1 MRKWVFIGVAA
12 VLVALAAVVL
22 GPRWGAP
29 AVRPASPVSA
39 SSMRQGLPAFK
50 AVAVSSGAQEGLT
63 LTGRVLDG
71 GGRPVADAE
80 VSLAASAERTVA
92 DVRCDECG
100 LALLACTAH
109 ETALHTRA
117 FFEQQ
122 QGFLTPRATVRT
134 DAQGKFRF
142 EHLVGVS
149 FSVWARAEGLGVAL
163 RNRAAPGEPVDLYLP
178 ALRSISGTVVDDS
191 GQPRPGARVRA
202 VSRKVPLP
210 FEVVAGAG
218 GAFLLTGLGEGPFYV
233 LADAEGF
240 QPAVAQQVEADSQPL
255 RLKLT
260 PSRTL
265 EVRVTRDGAPAV
277 ATVRLRGDHLTREAH
292 TEAQGAPVRFNGLYP
307 DEVVVTAEAPGF
319 GSAPQTLTLSKRV
332 TQVTLELEA
341 AGRLLVTV
349 VDEEGQPVPN
359 PQLLLRTVAGD
370 LIRRDAVPTGALAEL
385 GPLAPG
391 EYVLEG
397 QAEGFKTAQL
407 PARVAQGETA
417 LELELAKATLIT
429 GQVID
434 EYGRPASNVSILVQ
448 PTGETTNAD
457 NDGRFSAQVPMPGL
471 YTLHAH
477 HSEWGGG
484 SVQATA
490 PATDVTLSLEAKA
503 GVDVT
508 VSSGGRRVEGADVV
522 MWADP
527 ENIFRSDRPSGPD
540 GVVPMRGLPPGTYTL
555 MASHPE
561 YVASGPTAVTVQDG
575 ATQQVAV
582 TLEPGASLAGDVV
595 DEDGQPVVGANLNV
609 MPRMAEPT
617 QTDSS
622 GRFEFRALRPDRTYL
637 LDAHHAGYEPLE
649 RTQGKPGGPPVQVK
663 MRKRTTFRGRVMD
676 DAGQPVRRF
685 RVDDHDVNSPDGRF
699 ELPLSTAGDRLIVA
713 VDAAGYEPQ
722 VVDRPSKTTDMGDV
736 VLTKAPAVS
745 GMVRDASGGAVPD
758 AVVTCDVCDGS
769 VLSGPD
775 GAFTLSSPPFVP
787 RFTVSARK
795 GKLSGT
801 QEVPRGSTTPVQLT
815 LKTAT
820 RLTGRVYLAD
830 GRPAAGSQVEGLNA
844 DRSETVSLI
853 TGADGR
859 YSTDLSPGSY
869 RFVVGGGRGGTG
881 EPAVVVQVA
890 GTEMT
895 LDLGP
900 VPGTAS
906 LTVLLQPE
914 RGKALWV
921 VPGEVGQV
929 GNPPAELLRSRFA
942 QLVYQPMSE
951 RVVVQGLTPG
961 RYTLVWGFFHAEMP
975 GAGPLVRTVDVPSQG
990 DVSLR

>member
-12 VLVALAAVVL
+12 ALAIIAAMLL
-22 GPRWGAP
+22 GPRWGTPEA
-29 AVRPASPVSA
+29 RPVSPVSA
-39 SSMRQGLPAFK
+39 SSMRQGLPAFN
-50 AVAVSSGAQEGLT
+50 AVTVSSGAQEGLT

-71 GGRPVADAE
+71 GGKPVADAE
-80 VSLAASAERTVA
+80 VSLAATAERTLA

-109 ETALHTRA
+109 ETALHTRS

-142 EHLVGVS
+142 EHLAGVS
-149 FSVWARAEGLGVAL
+149 FSVWARAAGLGVAL
-163 RNRAAPGEPVDLYLP
+163 KERAAPGEAVELYLP
-178 ALRSISGTVVDDS
+178 PLRSILGTVVDDS

-218 GAFLLTGLGEGPFYV
+218 GAFSLTGLGEGPFYV

-240 QPAVAQQVEADSQPL
+240 QPAVAQQVEANSQPL

-265 EVRVTRDGAPAV
+265 EVRVTRGGAPAV
-277 ATVRLRGDHLTREAH
+277 ATVRLRGDHLTREEQ
-292 TEAQGAPVRFNGLYP
+292 TDGQGGPVRFNGLYP

-319 GSAPQTLTLSKRV
+319 GSAPQTLTLSQRV

-349 VDEEGQPVPN
+349 VDEDGQPVPN

-397 QAEGFKTAQL
+397 QAEGFTAAQL

-417 LELELAKATLIT
+417 LELELSRATLIT

-448 PTGETTNAD
+448 PTGEVTNAGE
-457 NDGRFSAQVPMPGL
+457 DGRFVAQVPMPGL

-503 GVDVT
+503 GADVT
-508 VSSGGRRVEGADVV
+508 VSSGGRRVEGADV
-522 MWADP
+522 MLWADP

-555 MASHPE
+555 VASHPE
-561 YVASGPTAVTVQDG
+561 YLQSGPKAVTVQDG
-575 ATQQVAV
+575 ATQQVTV
-582 TLEPGASLAGDVV
+582 ELEPGAQLTGDVV

-609 MPRMAEPT
+609 LPRMAEPA

-622 GRFEFRALRPDRTYL
+622 GHFEFRALRPDRTYTL
-637 LDAHHAGYEPLE
+637 EAHHVGYEPLE
-649 RTQGKPGGPPVQVK
+649 RVQGKPGGPPVQVK
-663 MRKRTTFRGRVMD
+663 MRRRSTFRGRVVD
-676 DAGQPVRRF
+676 DSGQPVRRF
-685 RVDDHDVNSPDGRF
+685 RVDEHDVNSPDGRF
-699 ELPLSTAGDRLIVA
+699 ELPLSSAGGRLMVA
-713 VDAAGYEPQ
+713 VEAPGYEPQ
-722 VVDRPSKTTDMGDV
+722 VVDRPSKTPDMGDV
-736 VLTKAPAVS
+736 VLAKAPSVS
-745 GMVRDASGGAVPD
+745 GQVRDASGGAVAD

-775 GAFTLSSPPFVP
+775 GNFTLVSPPFVP

-795 GKLSGT
+795 GKVSGT
-801 QEVPRGSTTPVQLT
+801 QEVPRGSTAPVQLT
-815 LKTAT
+815 LKPAT
-820 RLTGRVYLAD
+820 HLTGRVYLAD
-830 GRPAAGSQVEGLNA
+830 GRPAAGTQVEGLNA
-844 DRSETVSLI
+844 DRSESVSLI

-859 YSTDLSPGSY
+859 YSADLSPGSY
-869 RFVVGGGRGGTG
+869 RFMVAGGRGGSG

-890 GTEMT
+890 GADMT

-900 VPGTAS
+900 VPGTGS

-914 RGKALWV
+914 RGKALWI

-929 GNPPAELLRSRFA
+929 GNPPVELLRSRYA

-961 RYTLVWGFFHAEMP
+961 RYTLVWGFFHMEMP
-975 GAGPLVRTVDVPSQG
+975 GAGPVVRTVDVPSQG
-990 DVSLR
+990 EVSLK

>member
-1 MRKWVFIGVAA
+1 MRKWVFIAVAA
-12 VLVALAAVVL
+12 VLALAAVVL
-22 GPRWGAP
+22 VPRWGAP
-29 AVRPASPVSA
+29 AARPVSPVSA
-39 SSMRQGLPAFK
+39 SSIRQGMPAFN

-80 VSLAASAERTVA
+80 VSLAASAERTLA

-122 QGFLTPRATVRT
+122 QGFLTARATVRT
-134 DAQGKFRF
+134 DAAGRFRF
-142 EHLVGVS
+142 EHLAGVS
-149 FSVWARAEGLGVAL
+149 FTVWARSAGLGVAL
-163 RNRAAPGEPVDLYLP
+163 RDRAAPGEPVDLYLP
-178 ALRSISGTVVDDS
+178 PLRSITGTVVDDS
-191 GQPRPGARVRA
+191 GQARPGARVRA

-210 FEVVAGAG
+210 FEAVAGPG
-218 GAFLLTGLGEGPFYV
+218 GAFTLSGLGEGPFYV

-265 EVRVTRDGAPAV
+265 EVRVTRDGAPAA
-277 ATVRLRGDHLTREAH
+277 ATVRLRGDHLTREEH
-292 TEAQGAPVRFNGLYP
+292 TEAQGGPVRFNGLYP

-319 GSAPQTLTLSKRV
+319 GSAPQTLTLSQRV
-332 TQVTLELEA
+332 TQVTLVLEA

-349 VDEEGQPVPN
+349 VDEDGQPVPN

-397 QAEGFKTAQL
+397 QAEGFTAAQL
-407 PARVAQGETA
+407 PARVAPGETP
-417 LELELAKATLIT
+417 LELELAKATVIS

-434 EYGRPASNVSILVQ
+434 EYGRPASGVSVLVQ
-448 PTGETTNAD
+448 PTGEVVNAGE
-457 NDGRFSAQVPMPGL
+457 DGRFTAQVPMPGL

-503 GVDVT
+503 GADVT

-540 GVVPMRGLPPGTYTL
+540 GVVPMRGLPPGTYQL

-561 YVASGPTAVTVQDG
+561 YLQSGPKSVTVQDG
-575 ATQQVAV
+575 TKQQVAV
-582 TLEPGASLAGDVV
+582 DLEPGAQLTGDVV
-595 DEDGQPVVGANLNV
+595 DEDGQPVVGAAMSV
-609 MPRMAEPT
+609 APRVAEPT
-617 QTDSS
+617 QSDSS
-622 GRFEFRALRPDRTYL
+622 GHFEFRALRPDRTYMVE
-637 LDAHHAGYEPLE
+637 ARHSGYEAME
-649 RTQGKPGGPPVQVK
+649 RPQARPGGPPVQVK
-663 MRKRTTFRGRVMD
+663 MRKRSTFRGRVVD
-676 DAGQPVRRF
+676 DSGQPVRRF
-685 RVDDHDVNSPDGRF
+685 RVDEHDVNSPDGRF

-713 VDAAGYEPQ
+713 VDATGYEPQ
-722 VVDRPSKTTDMGDV
+722 VVDRPSSPPDMGNI
-736 VLTKAPAVS
+736 VLVKAPSVS
-745 GMVRDASGGAVPD
+745 GRVRDASGGPVPD

-775 GAFTLSSPPFVP
+775 GTFTLASPPFVP

-795 GKLSGT
+795 GKVSGT
-801 QEVPRGSTTPVQLT
+801 QEVPRGSTAPVELT
-815 LKTAT
+815 LKPAT
-820 RLTGRVYLAD
+820 HLTGRVYLAN
-830 GRPAAGSQVEGLNA
+830 GQPAAGAQVEGLNA

-859 YSTDLSPGSY
+859 YSADLSPGSY
-869 RFVVGGGRGGTG
+869 RFVVGPRGGMG

-890 GTEMT
+890 GADMT

-900 VPGTAS
+900 VPGTGS
-906 LTVLLQPE
+906 VTVLLQPE

-921 VPGEVGQV
+921 VPGEVGAV
-929 GNPPAELLRSRFA
+929 GNPPTELLRSRYA

-951 RVVVQGLTPG
+951 RVVVQGLRPG
-961 RYTLVWGFFHAEMP
+961 RYTLVWGYFHAEMP
-975 GAGPLVRTVDVPSQG
+975 GTGPVVRAVDVPSQG
-990 DVSLR
+990 EVSLR

>member
-1 MRKWVFIGVAA
+1 MRKWLVIGVAA
-12 VLVALAAVVL
+12 VVALAAIVW
-22 GPRWGAP
+22 GPRWGA
-29 AVRPASPVSA
+29 ASARSVSPVPANSI
-39 SSMRQGLPAFK
+39 RQGMPAFN
-50 AVAVSSGAQEGLT
+50 AVAVSSGSQEGLT

-71 GGRPVADAE
+71 GGKPVADAE
-80 VSLAASAERTVA
+80 VSLAATAERTLA

-100 LALLACTAH
+100 QALLACTAH

-134 DAQGKFRF
+134 DAQGRFRF
-142 EHLVGVS
+142 EHLSGVS
-149 FSVWARAEGLGVAL
+149 FSVWAKAEGLGVAL
-163 RNRAAPGEPVDLYLP
+163 RTRAAPGEPVDLYLP
-178 ALRSISGTVVDDS
+178 PLRSITGTVVDDS

-210 FEVVAGAG
+210 FEAVVGAG
-218 GAFLLTGLGEGPFYV
+218 GAFTLSGLGEGPFYV

-265 EVRVTRDGAPAV
+265 EVRVTRDGAPAA
-277 ATVRLRGDHLTREAH
+277 ATVRLRGDHLTREEH

-319 GSAPQTLTLSKRV
+319 GSAPQMLTLSQRV

-397 QAEGFKTAQL
+397 QAEGFTTAQL
-407 PARVAQGETA
+407 PARVAQGETP
-417 LELELAKATLIT
+417 LELELAKALLIT

-448 PTGETTNAD
+448 PTGEVTHAGE
-457 NDGRFSAQVPMPGL
+457 DGRFAAQVPMAGL

-484 SVQATA
+484 SVQVTA

-540 GVVPMRGLPPGTYTL
+540 GVVPMRGLPPGTYQL

-561 YVASGPTAVTVQDG
+561 YLQSTPRSVTMQDG

-582 TLEPGASLAGDVV
+582 TLEPGAQLAGDVV
-595 DEDGQPVVGANLNV
+595 DEDGQPVVGAAMSV
-609 MPRMAEPT
+609 MPRVAEPV
-617 QTDSS
+617 QSDSS
-622 GRFEFRALRPDRTYL
+622 GHFEFRALRPDRTYVVE
-637 LDAHHAGYEPLE
+637 ARHTGYEAME
-649 RTQGKPGGPPVQVK
+649 RPQGKPGGPPVQVK
-663 MRKRTTFRGRVMD
+663 MRRRTTFRGRVVD
-676 DAGQPVRRF
+676 DSGQPVRRF
-685 RVDDHDVNSPDGRF
+685 RVDEHDVNSQDGRF

-713 VDAAGYEPQ
+713 VDAPGYEPQ
-722 VVDRPSKTTDMGDV
+722 VVDRPSKTPDMGDV
-736 VLTKAPAVS
+736 VLVKAPSVS
-745 GMVRDASGGAVPD
+745 GQVRDASGGAVAD

-775 GAFTLSSPPFVP
+775 GRFTLASPPFVP

-795 GKLSGT
+795 GKVSGT
-801 QEVPRGSTTPVQLT
+801 QEVPRGSTAPVELT
-815 LKTAT
+815 LKPAT
-820 RLTGRVYLAD
+820 HLTGRVYLSD
-830 GRPAAGSQVEGLNA
+830 GRPAAGSQVDGLNA

-859 YSTDLSPGSY
+859 YSADLSPGSY
-869 RFVVGGGRGGTG
+869 RFVVGGRGGVG

-890 GTEMT
+890 GADMT

-900 VPGTAS
+900 VPGTGS

-921 VPGEVGQV
+921 VPGDVGAV
-929 GNPPAELLRSRFA
+929 GNPPAELLRSRYA
-942 QLVYQPMSE
+942 QLVYQPMTE
-951 RVVVQGLTPG
+951 RVVVQGLRPG
-961 RYTLVWGFFHAEMP
+961 RYTLVWGSFHVETP
-975 GAGPLVRTVDVPSQG
+975 GAGPVVRAVEVPSQG
-990 DVSLR
+990 EVSLR

>member
-1 MRKWVFIGVAA
+1 MRKWVFITAAA
-12 VLVALAAVVL
+12 VLALAAIVL

-29 AVRPASPVSA
+29 AARPVSPVSA
-39 SSMRQGLPAFK
+39 SSIRQGMPAFN

-71 GGRPVADAE
+71 NGRPVADAE
-80 VSLAASAERTVA
+80 VSLAASAERTLA

-122 QGFLTPRATVRT
+122 QGFLTARATVRS
-134 DAQGKFRF
+134 DVEGKFRF
-142 EHLVGVS
+142 EHLAGVS
-149 FSVWARAEGLGVAL
+149 FTVWARSAGLGVAL
-163 RNRAAPGEPVDLYLP
+163 KDRAAPGEAVELYLP
-178 ALRSISGTVVDDS
+178 PLRSITGTVVDDS
-191 GQPRPGARVRA
+191 GQARPGARVRA

-210 FEVVAGAG
+210 FEAVAGAG
-218 GAFLLTGLGEGPFYV
+218 GAFTLSGLGEGPFYV

-240 QPAVAQQVEADSQPL
+240 QPAVAQHVEADSQPL

-265 EVRVTRDGAPAV
+265 EVRVLRDGAPAA
-277 ATVRLRGDHLTREAH
+277 ATVRLRGDHLTREEHAKA
-292 TEAQGAPVRFNGLYP
+292 EGGPVRFNGLYP

-319 GSAPQTLTLSKRV
+319 GSAPRTLTLSQRV
-332 TQVTLELEA
+332 TQVTLVLEA
-341 AGRLLVTV
+341 AGRLLVTI

-397 QAEGFKTAQL
+397 QAEGFTAAQL
-407 PARVAQGETA
+407 PARVAPGETP
-417 LELELAKATLIT
+417 LELELAKATVIS

-434 EYGRPASNVSILVQ
+434 EYGRPAAGVSVLVQ
-448 PTGETTNAD
+448 PTGGVVNAGE
-457 NDGRFSAQVPMPGL
+457 DGHFTAQVPMPGL

-484 SVQATA
+484 SVQASA

-503 GVDVT
+503 GADVT
-508 VSSGGRRVEGADVV
+508 VTSGGRRVEGADVT

-540 GVVPMRGLPPGTYTL
+540 GVVPMRGLPPGTYQL
-555 MASHPE
+555 VASHPE
-561 YVASGPTAVTVQDG
+561 YLPSSPRPVTVQDG
-575 ATQQVAV
+575 AKQQVTV
-582 TLEPGASLAGDVV
+582 ELEAGAQLTGDVV
-595 DEDGQPVVGANLNV
+595 DEDGQPVVGAAMSV
-609 MPRMAEPT
+609 APRVAEPT

-622 GRFEFRALRPDRTYL
+622 GHFEFRALRPDRTYVVE
-637 LDAHHAGYEPLE
+637 ARHASYEPME
-649 RTQGKPGGPPVQVK
+649 RPQGKPGGPPVQVK
-663 MRKRTTFRGRVMD
+663 MRRRTTFRGRVVD
-676 DAGQPVRRF
+676 DSNQPVRRF
-685 RVDDHDVNSPDGRF
+685 RVDEHDVNSPDGRF

-722 VVDRPSKTTDMGDV
+722 VVDRPATPQDMGDI
-736 VLTKAPAVS
+736 VLVKAPSVS
-745 GMVRDASGGAVPD
+745 GRVRDASGGAVPD

-775 GAFTLSSPPFVP
+775 GNFTLASPPFVP

-795 GKLSGT
+795 GKVSGT
-801 QEVPRGSTTPVQLT
+801 QEVPRGSTAPVELT
-815 LKTAT
+815 LKPAT
-820 RLTGRVYLAD
+820 HLTGRVYLAD
-830 GRPAAGSQVEGLNA
+830 GKPAAGAQVEGLNA

-853 TGADGR
+853 TGADGS
-859 YSTDLSPGSY
+859 YSADLSPGNY
-869 RFVVGGGRGGTG
+869 RFVVGGRGTG
-881 EPAVVVQVA
+881 QPAVVVRVA
-890 GTEMT
+890 GTDMT

-900 VPGTAS
+900 VPGTGS
-906 LTVLLQPE
+906 VTVLIQPE

-921 VPGEVGQV
+921 VPGDVGTV
-929 GNPPAELLRSRFA
+929 GNPPTELLRSPFA

-951 RVVVQGLTPG
+951 RVVVQGLRPG
-961 RYTLVWGFFHAEMP
+961 RYTLVWGYFHAEMP
-975 GAGPLVRTVDVPSQG
+975 GAGPVVRSVDVPTQG
-990 DVSLR
+990 EVSLR

>member
-1 MRKWVFIGVAA
+1 MRKWVFIAVAA
-12 VLVALAAVVL
+12 VLAITALVL

-29 AVRPASPVSA
+29 AARPVSPVSA
-39 SSMRQGLPAFK
+39 SSIRQGMPAFN

-80 VSLAASAERTVA
+80 VSLAASAERTLA

-122 QGFLTPRATVRT
+122 QGFLTARATVRT
-134 DAQGKFRF
+134 DAEGRFRF
-142 EHLVGVS
+142 EHLAGVS
-149 FSVWARAEGLGVAL
+149 FTVWARAAGLGVAL
-163 RNRAAPGEPVDLYLP
+163 RDRAAPGEPVELYLP
-178 ALRSISGTVVDDS
+178 PLRSITGTVVDDS
-191 GQPRPGARVRA
+191 GQAKPGARVRA

-210 FEVVAGAG
+210 FEAVAGAG
-218 GAFLLTGLGEGPFYV
+218 GAFMLSGLGEGPFYV

-265 EVRVTRDGAPAV
+265 EVRVTRDGAPAA
-277 ATVRLRGDHLTREAH
+277 ATVRLRGDHLTREEH
-292 TEAQGAPVRFNGLYP
+292 TEAQGGPVRFNGLYP

-319 GSAPQTLTLSKRV
+319 GSAPQTLTLSQRV
-332 TQVTLELEA
+332 TQVTLVLEA

-349 VDEEGQPVPN
+349 VDEDGQPVPN

-397 QAEGFKTAQL
+397 QAEGFTAAQL
-407 PARVAQGETA
+407 PARVAPGETP
-417 LELELAKATLIT
+417 LELELAKATVIR

-434 EYGRPASNVSILVQ
+434 EYGRPASGVSVLVQ
-448 PTGETTNAD
+448 PTGEVVNAGE
-457 NDGRFSAQVPMPGL
+457 DGRFTAQVPMPGL

-503 GVDVT
+503 GADVT

-540 GVVPMRGLPPGTYTL
+540 GVVPMRGLPPGTYQL

-561 YVASGPTAVTVQDG
+561 YLQSGPKAVTVQDG
-575 ATQQVAV
+575 ARQQVTV
-582 TLEPGASLAGDVV
+582 ELEAGAQLVGDVV
-595 DEDGQPVVGANLNV
+595 DEDGQPVVGAAMSV
-609 MPRMAEPT
+609 SPRVAEPT
-617 QTDSS
+617 QSDSS
-622 GRFEFRALRPDRTYL
+622 GHFEFRALRPDRTY
-637 LDAHHAGYEPLE
+637 AVEARHAGYEVME
-649 RTQGKPGGPPVQVK
+649 RPQGKAGGPPVRVK
-663 MRKRTTFRGRVMD
+663 MRKRSTFRGRVVD
-676 DAGQPVRRF
+676 DSGQPVRRF
-685 RVDDHDVNSPDGRF
+685 RVDEHDVNSPDGRF

-722 VVDRPSKTTDMGDV
+722 VVDRPSSPPDMGDI
-736 VLTKAPAVS
+736 VLVKAPSVS
-745 GMVRDASGGAVPD
+745 GRVRDASGGPVPD

-775 GAFTLSSPPFVP
+775 GTFTLASPPFVP

-795 GKLSGT
+795 GKVSGT
-801 QEVPRGSTTPVQLT
+801 QEVPRGSTAPVELT
-815 LKTAT
+815 LKPAT
-820 RLTGRVYLAD
+820 RLTGRVYLAN
-830 GRPAAGSQVEGLNA
+830 GQPAAGAQVEGLNA

-859 YSTDLSPGSY
+859 YSADLSPGSY
-869 RFVVGGGRGGTG
+869 RFVVGPRGGMG

-890 GTEMT
+890 GADMT

-900 VPGTAS
+900 VPGTGS
-906 LTVLLQPE
+906 VTVLLQPE

-921 VPGEVGQV
+921 VPGEVGAV
-929 GNPPAELLRSRFA
+929 GNPPTELLRSRYA

-951 RVVVQGLTPG
+951 RVVVQGLRPG
-961 RYTLVWGFFHAEMP
+961 RYTLVWGYFHAEMP
-975 GAGPLVRTVDVPSQG
+975 GTGPVVRAVDVPSQG
-990 DVSLR
+990 EVSLR

>member
-1 MRKWVFIGVAA
+1 MRKWVFIAVAA
-12 VLVALAAVVL
+12 VLAIAALVL

-29 AVRPASPVSA
+29 VARPVSPVSA
-39 SSMRQGLPAFK
+39 SSIRQGMPAFNP
-50 AVAVSSGAQEGLT
+50 VAVSSGAQEGLA

-71 GGRPVADAE
+71 KGRPVADAE
-80 VSLAASAERTVA
+80 VSLAASAERTLA

-122 QGFLTPRATVRT
+122 QGFLTARATVRT
-134 DAQGKFRF
+134 DAEGKFRF
-142 EHLVGVS
+142 EHLAGVS
-149 FSVWARAEGLGVAL
+149 FTVWARSAGLGVAL
-163 RNRAAPGEPVDLYLP
+163 RDRAAPGEAVELYLP
-178 ALRSISGTVVDDS
+178 PLRSITGTVVDDS
-191 GQPRPGARVRA
+191 GQARPGARVRA

-210 FEVVAGAG
+210 FEAVAGAG
-218 GAFLLTGLGEGPFYV
+218 GAFTLSGLGEGPFYV

-265 EVRVTRDGAPAV
+265 EVRVTRDGAPAA
-277 ATVRLRGDHLTREAH
+277 ATVRLRGDHLTREEH
-292 TEAQGAPVRFNGLYP
+292 TEAQGGPVRFNGLYP

-319 GSAPQTLTLSKRV
+319 GSTPQTLTLSKRV
-332 TQVTLELEA
+332 TQVTLVLEA

-349 VDEEGQPVPN
+349 VDEDGQPVPN

-397 QAEGFKTAQL
+397 QAEGFTAAQL
-407 PARVAQGETA
+407 PARVAQGETP
-417 LELELAKATLIT
+417 LELELAKATVIR

-434 EYGRPASNVSILVQ
+434 EYGRPAAGVSVLVQ
-448 PTGETTNAD
+448 PTGEVVNAGE
-457 NDGRFSAQVPMPGL
+457 DGRFTAQVPMPGL

-503 GVDVT
+503 GADVT

-540 GVVPMRGLPPGTYTL
+540 GVVPMRGLPPGTYQL

-561 YVASGPTAVTVQDG
+561 YLQSGPKSVTVQDG
-575 ATQQVAV
+575 TKQQVTV
-582 TLEPGASLAGDVV
+582 ELEPGAQLTGDVV
-595 DEDGQPVVGANLNV
+595 DEDGQPVVGAAMSV
-609 MPRMAEPT
+609 SPRVTEPT
-617 QTDSS
+617 QSDSS
-622 GRFEFRALRPDRTYL
+622 GHFEFRALRPDRSY
-637 LDAHHAGYEPLE
+637 AVEARHASYEVME
-649 RTQGKPGGPPVQVK
+649 RPMGKPGGPPVRVK
-663 MRKRTTFRGRVMD
+663 MRKRSTFRGRVVD
-676 DAGQPVRRF
+676 DSGQPVRRF
-685 RVDDHDVNSPDGRF
+685 RVDEHDVNSPDGRF

-713 VDAAGYEPQ
+713 VDATGYEPQ
-722 VVDRPSKTTDMGDV
+722 VVDRPSAPPDMGDI
-736 VLTKAPAVS
+736 VLVKAPSVS
-745 GMVRDASGGAVPD
+745 GRVRDASGGPVPD

-775 GAFTLSSPPFVP
+775 GTFSLASPPFVP

-795 GKLSGT
+795 GKVSGT
-801 QEVPRGSTTPVQLT
+801 QEVPRGSTAQVELT
-815 LKTAT
+815 LKPAT
-820 RLTGRVYLAD
+820 HLTGRVYLAN
-830 GRPAAGSQVEGLNA
+830 GQPAAGAQVEGLNA

-859 YSTDLSPGSY
+859 YSADLSPGSY
-869 RFVVGGGRGGTG
+869 RFVVGPRGGMG

-890 GTEMT
+890 GADMT

-900 VPGTAS
+900 VPGTGS
-906 LTVLLQPE
+906 VTVLLQPE

-921 VPGEVGQV
+921 VPGEV
-929 GNPPAELLRSRFA
+929 
-942 QLVYQPMSE
+942 
-951 RVVVQGLTPG
+951 
-961 RYTLVWGFFHAEMP
+961 
-975 GAGPLVRTVDVPSQG
+975 
-990 DVSLR
+990 